1 MIKIYHMNVC
11 VKYNERF
18 ECPCEYYASGSSTH
32 TQGSDNGG
40 RQAEVRDLAQV
51 LCSQSREDWGV
62 GAKNGSAGEQ
72 ILGNNRYQGI
82 KQETSY

>member
-1 MIKIYHMNVC
+1 MIKIYHMNVY

-18 ECPCEYYASGSSTH
+18 ECPCEYYASCSSTH

-40 RQAEVRDLAQV
+40 RQARSHLAQV
-51 LCSQSREDWGV
+51 LSSQSREDWGV